1 MVADIFKIYLW
12 LHIIRPRPCSIRKP
26 TAARR
31 RLWRG
36 GNRAFLNRRAT
47 GGRDEAAEFIA
58 QMVGDLLAVAQRHR
72 LETLA
77 FLLDMAKMEAEE
89 LVRAAALGRQ
99 ALSPARRRG

>member
-1 MVADIFKIYLW
+1 
-12 LHIIRPRPCSIRKP
+12 
-26 TAARR
+26 
-31 RLWRG
+31 
-36 GNRAFLNRRAT
+36 
-47 GGRDEAAEFIA
+47 
-58 QMVGDLLAVAQRHR
+58 MVGDLLAVAQRHR

>member
-1 MVADIFKIYLW
+1 MVAYNPSQTVFNPEADS
-12 LHIIRPRPCSIRKP
+12 REEAPM
-26 TAARR
+26 ARR
-31 RLWRG
+31 QQSIPEPAG
-36 GNRAFLNRRAT
+36 D